1 MPASSR
7 QNASHN
13 ALNQCRPAKA
23 SKPLPNNRISTAF
36 QTRLSSKTFSYGFRE
51 AGRSTS
57 YLFTFLLLNSLF
69 TSLLFY
75 PFTLKTVFLLF
86 YFFTF
91 LLLKKQGFFCLQTRL
106 LSNAN
111 KASFETKEALFGKAV
126 KVVENQHRTASETT
140 RYPVFSPSQFCLLS
154 CSKSIVRQ
162 KRTEAAKI
170 RQTMPSVQVLL
181 ILKPSFRIS
190 FTVSTEVLRSK
201 VFSSSL
207 SSS

>member
-13 ALNQCRPAKA
+13 ALIQCRPAKA

-36 QTRLSSKTFSYGFRE
+36 QTRLSSKLLATDSAKRDARHPVF
-51 AGRSTS
+51 
-57 YLFTFLLLNSLF
+57 FTFLLLNSLF
-69 TSLLFY
+69 TFLLFH
-75 PFTLKTVFLLF
+75 PFTFKQPF

-91 LLLKKQGFFCLQTRL
+91 SPFYFKKKQGFFCLQTRL

-111 KASFETKEALFGKAV
+111 KASFETKEALFGKAI
-126 KVVENQHRTASETT
+126 KVVENQYRAASETT
-140 RYPVFSPSQFCLLS
+140 HRPAFPPSTFCLLS

-162 KRTEAAKI
+162 KRTESAQT
-170 RQTMPSVQVLL
+170 RQTMPAVQVLL

>member
-7 QNASHN
+7 QNASHH
-13 ALNQCRPAKA
+13 ALSQCRPAKA
-23 SKPLPNNRISTAF
+23 SKQLPNNRISTAF
-36 QTRLSSKTFSYGFRE
+36 QTRLSSKNFSYGFRE
-51 AGRSTS
+51 AGGSTS
-57 YLFTFLLLNSLF
+57 CFFTFLLLNSLF
-69 TSLLFY
+69 TFLLFH

-126 KVVENQHRTASETT
+126 KVIEIQHLTASETT
-140 RYPVFSPSQFCLLS
+140 HSPAFSPFTFCLLS

-162 KRTEAAKI
+162 KRTESAQT
-170 RQTMPSVQVLL
+170 RQTMPAVQVLL